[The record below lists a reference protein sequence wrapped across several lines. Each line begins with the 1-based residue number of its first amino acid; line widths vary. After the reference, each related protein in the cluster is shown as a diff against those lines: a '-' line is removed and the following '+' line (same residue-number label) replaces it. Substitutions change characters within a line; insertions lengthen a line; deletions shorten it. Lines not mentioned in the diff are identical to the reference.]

1 MGQKLS
7 IAACALLVA
16 AGMFGFAHWRRET
29 DFRPIY
35 TGMAAE
41 DAGAVVQKLKETG
54 TDYRLSDNGATLLV
68 PSAKLAEL
76 RLQLALLGLPKSGR
90 MGFEMFDKTN
100 FGVTDFAEH
109 VNYRRALEGELER
122 SIISLAEVER
132 ARVHLTFQKES
143 VYLEARQPAKAS
155 VILGLRAGAQLSP
168 QNVMAVCN
176 LLASAVEGLVPEAVS
191 VVDTRGNL
199 LNKPRKSAGDDGLG
213 VSEANLEYRQQ
224 VEKDLLAKIQSTLE
238 PVLGTDRFRAAVSA
252 DCDFSSG
259 EQSEETFDPSHSV
272 MVSSQKSEDLA
283 PSSALSGGVP
293 GTASNLPRP
302 AARAA
307 GGSSGTSRRSEEVN
321 YQSSRVLRR
330 VRLPLGELKRVSVSL
345 LIDQDVRWEGKP
357 PNLKQVLTPPS
368 PEKLKTIRDLVAGA
382 ISFKA
387 ERGDQLIV
395 ETLPFEATLR
405 SEPPEPPASSVPPA
419 APASPIEKWMR
430 DPKILIGAAGGVV
443 LLLVLAFITASV
455 AAGLIL
461 AEAHWPYRRIRD
473 RAAARQGCS
482 GDDGR
487 RIRGKEDGSSC
498 GRPDGTA
505 GAPGRRGPGL
515 HQVFDFGG
523 QQSGSPHQVF
533 TRESEKG
540 PHFPGTDPAHMA
552 PRKKLGGPGAAA
564 TMRRGWRL
572 MR

>member
-1 MGQKLS
+1 MEQIKKLFASLSMGQKLS

-443 LLLVLAFITASV
+443 LLLVLAFIGVRRLRRRPTGPAAEVGTALPPGKGVPAVMGGESAEKKMEAHV
-455 AAGLIL
+455 AGQTERQARLD
-461 AEAHWPYRRIRD
+461 AEALDSIKLST
-473 RAAARQGCS
+473 S
-482 GDDGR
+482 GAN
-487 RIRGKEDGSSC
+487 KAEAL
-498 GRPDGTA
+498 TKY
-505 GAPGRRGPGL
+505 L
-515 HQVFDFGG
+515 
-523 QQSGSPHQVF
+523 
-533 TRESEKG
+533 RESLKKDPTSQVQTLRTWLHEKS
-540 PHFPGTDPAHMA
+540 
-552 PRKKLGGPGAAA
+552 
-564 TMRRGWRL
+564 
-572 MR
+572 

>member
-1 MGQKLS
+1 MDQIKKLFASLSLGQKVS

-16 AGMFGFAHWRRET
+16 AGMFGFSHWRREN

-54 TDYRLSDNGATLLV
+54 TDYRLADNGATLLV

-76 RLQLALLGLPKSGR
+76 RLQLALSGLPKSGR

-100 FGVTDFAEH
+100 FGAADFAEH

-132 ARVHLTFQKES
+132 ARVHLTFPKES
-143 VYLEARQPAKAS
+143 VYLEARQPTKAS
-155 VILGLRAGAQLSP
+155 VILGLRGGAQLSP

-199 LNKPRKSAGDDGLG
+199 LNRPRKSAGNDGLE

-238 PVLGTDRFRAAVSA
+238 PLLGSDRFRAAVSA

-272 MVSSQKSEDLA
+272 MVSSQKSEAVA
-283 PSSALSGGVP
+283 PSSALTGGVP

-302 AARAA
+302 PARAA
-307 GGSSGTSRRSEEVN
+307 GGSSGSSRRSEEIN
-321 YQSSRVLRR
+321 YQSSRLLRR
-330 VRLPLGELKRVSVSL
+330 VRLPLGELKRISVSL
-345 LIDQDVRWEGKP
+345 LVDQDVHWEGKAP
-357 PNLKQVLTPPS
+357 HLKQVLVPPS
-368 PEKLKTIRDLVAGA
+368 PEKLKAIRDLVAGA
-382 ISFKA
+382 VSFKA

-405 SEPPEPPASSVPPA
+405 SEPPEPPAASPPLG
-419 APASPIEKWMR
+419 APVSPIEKWMR

-443 LLLVLAFITASV
+443 LLLVLVFFGMRRLRRKPAGPAAEVGTALPAGKGVPAAIGGESAEKKMEAHV
-455 AAGLIL
+455 AGQAERQALL
-461 AEAHWPYRRIRD
+461 DAEALDSIKLSN
-473 RAAARQGCS
+473 S
-482 GDDGR
+482 GAS
-487 RIRGKEDGSSC
+487 KSEAL
-498 GRPDGTA
+498 TKY
-505 GAPGRRGPGL
+505 L
-515 HQVFDFGG
+515 
-523 QQSGSPHQVF
+523 
-533 TRESEKG
+533 RESLKK
-540 PHFPGTDPAHMA
+540 DPAAQVQTLRTWLHE
-552 PRKKLGGPGAAA
+552 KS
-564 TMRRGWRL
+564 
-572 MR
+572 

>member
-1 MGQKLS
+1 MEQIKKLFASLSLGQKLS
-7 IAACALLVA
+7 IATCALLVA
-16 AGMFGFAHWRRET
+16 SGMFGFAHWRRET

-76 RLQLALLGLPKSGR
+76 RLQLAVLGLPKSGR
-90 MGFEMFDKTN
+90 MGFEIFDKTN

-199 LNKPRKSAGDDGLG
+199 LNKPRKSAGNDGLDA
-213 VSEANLEYRQQ
+213 SEGNLEYRQQ

-238 PVLGTDRFRAAVSA
+238 PLLGTDRFRAAVSA
-252 DCDFSSG
+252 ECDFSSG

-272 MVSSQKSEDLA
+272 MVSSQKSEDLT
-283 PSSALSGGVP
+283 PSSALAGGVP

-302 AARAA
+302 PARAA
-307 GGSSGTSRRSEEVN
+307 GGSSGASRRSEEVN

-345 LIDQDVRWEGKP
+345 LIDQDVHWEGKP
-357 PNLKQVLTPPS
+357 PNLKQVLIPPS

-405 SEPPEPPASSVPPA
+405 SEPPEPPASSAPPA
-419 APASPIEKWMR
+419 APVSPIEKWMR
-430 DPKILIGAAGGVV
+430 NPKILIGAAGGLV
-443 LLLVLAFITASV
+443 LLLVLAVFGMRRLGRRRAGHGAEVGTALPAGGSV
-455 AAGLIL
+455 RAVTAGES
-461 AEAHWPYRRIRD
+461 AEDKMEAHLAGQAD
-473 RAAARQGCS
+473 RQARLNADALDS
-482 GDDGR
+482 
-487 RIRGKEDGSSC
+487 IKL
-498 GRPDGTA
+498 PNA
-505 GAPGRRGPGL
+505 GASKSEAL
-515 HQVFDFGG
+515 
-523 QQSGSPHQVF
+523 
-533 TRESEKG
+533 TKYLREG
-540 PHFPGTDPAHMA
+540 M
-552 PRKKLGGPGAAA
+552 KKDPGAQVQ
-564 TMRRGWRL
+564 TLRTWL
-572 MR
+572 HENS

>member
-1 MGQKLS
+1 MDQIKKLFASLTLGQKLS
-7 IAACALLVA
+7 IATCALLVA
-16 AGMFGFAHWRRET
+16 AGMFGFAHWRRES

-76 RLQLALLGLPKSGR
+76 RLQLALSGLPKSGR

-132 ARVHLTFQKES
+132 ARVHLTFPKES

-155 VILGLRAGAQLSP
+155 VILGLHTGAQLSP

-199 LNKPRKSAGDDGLG
+199 LNKPRKSAGNDGLD

-238 PVLGTDRFRAAVSA
+238 PLLGTDRFRAAVSA

-283 PSSALSGGVP
+283 PSSALTGGVP

-302 AARAA
+302 PARAA
-307 GGSSGTSRRSEEVN
+307 GGSSGSSRRSEEVN

-345 LIDQDVRWEGKP
+345 LIDQDVHWEGKP
-357 PNLKQVLTPPS
+357 PNLKQMLIPPS

-405 SEPPEPPASSVPPA
+405 SEPPEPPASSTPPA
-419 APASPIEKWMR
+419 APASPIAKWMR
-430 DPKILIGAAGGVV
+430 DPKILAGAAGGLV
-443 LLLVLAFITASV
+443 LLLVLVVFGVRSV
-455 AAGLIL
+455 RRPAGPAAEVGIALPAGKGVPAVMGVESAENKMQAQVAGQAERQARL
-461 AEAHWPYRRIRD
+461 DAEALDSIKLSN
-473 RAAARQGCS
+473 S
-482 GDDGR
+482 GAS
-487 RIRGKEDGSSC
+487 KSEAL
-498 GRPDGTA
+498 TKY
-505 GAPGRRGPGL
+505 L
-515 HQVFDFGG
+515 
-523 QQSGSPHQVF
+523 
-533 TRESEKG
+533 RESMKK
-540 PHFPGTDPAHMA
+540 DPACQVQTLRTWLHE
-552 PRKKLGGPGAAA
+552 KS
-564 TMRRGWRL
+564 
-572 MR
+572 